1 MRTSEPVPYEWWWI
15 RVTSDNDATG
25 GDRTEGVSVN
35 FTTVVFDL
43 GQVVVDWNP
52 AKAHP
57 DLSASEHAEIADL
70 IDFASYNLRAD
81 AGERWSDLDAE
92 VASLWPEHSGFLLTY
107 ARNFPA
113 ALVGEI
119 PGTSSL
125 IEELSA
131 LNVRLLGLTNW
142 SSETFPHAAAAI
154 GVLKHFEAIVVSGEV
169 GLIKPD
175 PAVYRYL
182 VTAHEV
188 VPAQA
193 VFIDDREENVT
204 GARRLGFHGVHF
216 TEAAQLR
223 ADLIE
228 LGLPLAKDA
237 STSRSHD

>member
-154 GVLKHFEAIVVSGEV
+154 GQQGCDGSTPPGLKRQGGRAVHHQEIAHAAGEKRRQHLRRQFN
-169 GLIKPD
+169 GN
-175 PAVYRYL
+175 L
-182 VTAHEV
+182 VHPV
-188 VPAQA
+188 KL
-193 VFIDDREENVT
+193 FIERE
-204 GARRLGFHGVHF
+204 
-216 TEAAQLR
+216 
-223 ADLIE
+223 
-228 LGLPLAKDA
+228 
-237 STSRSHD
+237 